1 MKALVLLRGCPGSGK
16 STLIDDLGLGQ
27 YTLCPDKLR
36 LMYGSSVMLEDGT
49 YGINQSC
56 NKEVFDTF
64 YKMLEYRMSKGEFT
78 VIDATHCSSVK
89 TVKKQISEYRKLA
102 KRYNYR
108 IYQHDMTTD
117 LLRIAEQNELRNG
130 TYSFVPHHIVD
141 KMLRVMESMD
151 TLHRDIKK
159 IDLRDFI
166 ISYNTDTICKSTQYD
181 KVKVIGDI
189 HSCNSVLKDALE
201 GFNDDTLYV
210 FVGDY
215 FDRGIEHY
223 DTLKTI
229 QELSE
234 HKNVVLL
241 EGNHEAHWIRYAH
254 DEGAD
259 DLGYKRFVNTT
270 LKDWLLHY
278 DNEKDLKKELR
289 VLYRKL
295 KSIYFFSC
303 GNKKYMVTHAG
314 LTNFVNN
321 ALEISSEQ
329 CIKGVGGYD
338 FEVSVEY
345 KKNHD
350 NDGYIQVFGH
360 RGVVSAKDCS
370 YSLEGRVEFGGYLR
384 VLDINTDGAV
394 VFNYEN
400 VVYNKNYMED
410 EYKFLKEVGRK
421 SIETDS
427 LEVNVIANSKLV
439 RVNKCKPDMISLNFT
454 DNAFRDCL
462 WNNITIKARGLF
474 VHETTGKVKAR
485 SYDKFF
491 NLGQMMDKDEEL
503 NSLEY
508 PIRVAKKENGF
519 LGIISW
525 DFDNDCFIIA
535 SKATTDSEYAGYVK
549 ENFEMIDYN
558 IRYALRDILIKYRCS
573 AVFEVI
579 HPKDVHIVDYGK
591 KHKMFLLDFVPNKL
605 HLDSG
610 INIDYEFSEKCRKEF
625 SKIYEENPMYAFDD
639 VFSVV
644 WSATIN
650 DRKML
655 DSYIQKAHDSE
666 FEGYV
671 LTDIRGYMTK
681 IKSNMYLE
689 WKYCRTMLS
698 HYIKGWEI
706 DTTKLNDFEKS
717 FYNFL
722 RSQFIEDLTDKN
734 IIEIREM
741 YNSYINK
748 SVGDSNE

>member
-16 STLIDDLGLGQ
+16 STLVDDLGLGQ

-36 LMYGSSVMLEDGT
+36 LMYGSTVMLEDGT
-49 YGINQSC
+49 FGINQSC

-89 TVKKQISEYRKLA
+89 TVQKQVSEYRKLA

-108 IYQHDMTTD
+108 IYQHDMTMD
-117 LLRIAEQNELRNG
+117 LLKIHEQNELRKG
-130 TYSFVPHHIVD
+130 TYSFVPYHIVD
-141 KMLRVMESMD
+141 KMYDVMKSMD
-151 TLHRDIKK
+151 TLHREIKK
-159 IDLRDFI
+159 IDLQDFI
-166 ISYNTDTICKSTQYD
+166 NSYNTDTICNHTKYD
-181 KVKVIGDI
+181 KVKVIGDV
-189 HSCNSVLKDALE
+189 HSCNSVLKDALD

-223 DTLKTI
+223 DTLRTI

-241 EGNHEAHWIRYAH
+241 EGNHESHWIRYAH
-254 DEGAD
+254 DEVGE

-270 LKDWLLHY
+270 LKDWITHY
-278 DNEKDLKKELR
+278 DSEKILKKELR
-289 VLYRKL
+289 ILYRKL
-295 KSIYFFSC
+295 NSVYFFSC
-303 GNKKYMVTHAG
+303 GDRKYMVTHAG
-314 LTNFVNN
+314 LTNFIDN
-321 ALEISSEQ
+321 ALTVSSEQ

-338 FEVSVEY
+338 FEVSLEY
-345 KKNHD
+345 NKNHD

-370 YSLEGRVEFGGYLR
+370 YSLEGKVEFGGYLR

-410 EYKFLKEVGRK
+410 EYKLLKTIGK
-421 SIETDS
+421 NSIETDS
-427 LEVNVIANSKLV
+427 FEVNIIANSKLV

-454 DNAFRDCL
+454 DDAFRDCL

-474 VHETTGKVKAR
+474 VHEKTGEVKAR

-491 NLGQMMDKDEEL
+491 NLGQMMDEEEEL
-503 NSLEY
+503 DSLKF

-525 DFDNDCFIIA
+525 DFDNNCFIVT

-573 AVFEVI
+573 AVFEVV

-605 HLDSG
+605 HLDNG

-644 WSATIN
+644 WSAIIN
-650 DRKML
+650 DRDAL
-655 DSYIQKAHDSE
+655 DSYISKAHESE

-671 LTDIRGYMTK
+671 LTDARGYMTK
-681 IKSNMYLE
+681 IKSNSYLE
-689 WKYCRTMLS
+689 WKYCRALLS
-698 HYIKGWEI
+698 HYIKGWDI
-706 DTTKLNDFEKS
+706 DTTSLNDFEKS
-717 FYNFL
+717 FYKFL
-722 RSQFIEDLTDKN
+722 CSQFIDDLKDKN

-741 YNSYINK
+741 YNSYIGE
-748 SVGDSNE
+748 VGNND